1 MDEKSSR
8 SKKKSKDYSSDS
20 SDDDDVE
27 VYVKRE
33 MSRAMK
39 QVNKAMKDAKIARKE
54 GRKAQKYAYQDVH
67 EDGKSKDFKCQFEG
81 AYARSEKDGKY
92 TQINTVNHMGTMIN
106 IQNAQNVQVGNNN
119 LMVVTD
125 KKLRPRKSS
134 RSSDTTEEDRQK
146 EEEKRKQ
153 AEIEERFKEIL
164 ESTRPATTEDFT
176 KACTHVT
183 NWRRFLRNIDLYEGE
198 IEQLYLDYHAEG
210 VREVLVQGLLL
221 WKQKSPREAT
231 LGAFAKTL
239 TKLNQFDAIE
249 QLKINY
255 LAGRQT
261 SV

>member
-1 MDEKSSR
+1 MAEKSSR

-20 SDDDDVE
+20 SDDDDIE
-27 VYVKRE
+27 AYVNRE

-39 QVNKAMKDAKIARKE
+39 TVNKAMKESKLARKE
-54 GRKAQKYAYQDVH
+54 GRKAQKYAYQDIH
-67 EDGKSKDFKCQFEG
+67 EGGKGKDFKCQFEG
-81 AYARSEKDGKY
+81 ASAWSEKAGKY

-125 KKLRPRKSS
+125 KKLHQRKSS
-134 RSSDTTEEDRQK
+134 RSSDTTEDRQK
-146 EEEKRKQ
+146 EEEKRRQ
-153 AEIEERFKEIL
+153 AEIEERFKDVI
-164 ESTRPATTEDFT
+164 ESNRPATTEDFT

-183 NWRRFLRNIDLYEGE
+183 NWRRFLRNIDLHDGE
-198 IEQLYLDYHAEG
+198 IEQLYLDFHAEG

-255 LAGRQT
+255 LAGKQT
-261 SV
+261 CV